1 MRNSPKKFSVILD
14 RASGSVTLCQQR
26 CRWGHRIWK
35 MTGMGKG
42 EPSAPADEAPD
53 QEKDDDIEASADPRS
68 WGRWVRARRES
79 IRRRPAAYRIYRII
93 VGILGGAIVVG
104 GLALVPLPGPG
115 WVIVFVGLALLATE
129 FVWAERVE
137 KFARD
142 QVKAWTQWLG
152 EQSLVVRILFGVL
165 TFAFVA
171 GVLYGLFA
179 LTGVPGWIPESWVPD
194 LPGL

>member
-1 MRNSPKKFSVILD
+1 
-14 RASGSVTLCQQR
+14 
-26 CRWGHRIWK
+26 
-35 MTGMGKG
+35 MTGTGKG
-42 EPSAPADEAPD
+42 ESPAPTEELPD
-53 QEKDDDIEASADPRS
+53 QHESDDVDATADPRS
-68 WGRWVRARRES
+68 WGRWIRARRDS

-93 VGILGGAIVVG
+93 VGVLGSAIVVG

-129 FVWAERVE
+129 FVWAAKVE

-142 QVKAWTQWLG
+142 QVKAWTHWLG
-152 EQSLVVRILFGVL
+152 QQPLPIRILFGVL
-165 TFAFVA
+165 TFLFVA
-171 GVLYGLFA
+171 GVVYGLFA